1 MLKQLFADRELPG
14 KHHQQEGDGW
24 TTYSDYTK
32 ENPRGL
38 GEAMASMDK
47 DVYSRTNKV
56 FGVSVN
62 YKF

>member
-1 MLKQLFADRELPG
+1 MGYF
-14 KHHQQEGDGW
+14 W

-32 ENPRGL
+32 NVEAGNPGYCNTT
-38 GEAMASMDK
+38 MAGT

-56 FGVSVN
+56 FGVGVD